1 MRITHELASEKDDVR
16 LALRQH
22 VVRLLRR
29 RDHAHRADCNVR
41 VRLLDRL
48 RKRNLQKRKREKKG
62 ARATHP
68 TSPPFFRERDGER
81 ERGTYLVTRHDG
93 DLLRGPVAPGAD
105 VDQVD
110 AELLQLARQQDGLL
124 DAPLQPPPIRVL
136 FRTLRP
142 IRSAE
147 PHEERSFCPRGADGL
162 DDAEEEARTVLEGLA
177 AVAIRARVCEGREEG
192 V

>member
-1 MRITHELASEKDDVR
+1 MRITQELTSEKDDIR

-22 VVRLLRR
+22 VVRLSWR
-29 RDHAHRADCNVR
+29 RDHAHRTDRNVR
-41 VRLLDRL
+41 VCLLDRL
-48 RKRNLQKRKREKKG
+48 RKRNLQKRKERG
-62 ARATHP
+62 SARHAPHVRP
-68 TSPPFFRERDGER
+68 LFFRERDRER
-81 ERGTYLVTRHDG
+81 ERGAYLVTRHDG
-93 DLLRGPVAPGAD
+93 NLLRGPVAAGAD

-110 AELLQLARQQDGLL
+110 AELLQLARQRDGLL
-124 DAPLQPPPIRVL
+124 DAPLQPLPVRVL

-162 DDAEEEARTVLEGLA
+162 DDAEQEARTILEGLA